1 MRVLVR
7 RARPMLAIFCGFIA
21 FVALLTL
28 VLPKSYTTTV
38 KLIAGNPGGTAQ
50 GIAPGEGPNSDLPV
64 LNALL
69 AGTGLQSPETYVE
82 LFQEFPVAQQ
92 VIAALKLDVSPR
104 ELLHQVDIKPVT
116 NTPVI
121 ALSVTWN
128 DPKVSAAIANAF
140 GTAVVDRDRDLVTS
154 QAESA
159 IGFLST
165 QMPAAQREMSDA
177 QTRLSAFE
185 ASHHIADIT
194 AQTQSTIAEL
204 ATLDGKLGQTQAD
217 ARQAQ
222 AALGSVRSEL
232 GSTSPTIQG
241 GETMAMNPV
250 VGQLQTQLAQVN
262 VQLKTALEQYT
273 DQHPAVIALK
283 NQAAELRSEIARQQ
297 STVVSNTNTVPNP
310 LYEQLEQQAAQ
321 FSTQVASDTA
331 TVAALHDQ
339 EKSLQPILASLPSQ
353 TAALADLQRQA
364 KSAQDV
370 YSALEEKYNNAAIAR
385 DTALSGVT
393 VTQPAMPQFAIVRP
407 NLILN
412 LLLGVA
418 LGAVLAVLGAFVL
431 EYFDNT
437 IKDGRDAEAELAL
450 PALGGVPLVRMRNGM
465 PEVPWVQTLTTEA
478 FLQLVTSIKYAT
490 DATLET
496 LVVTSPSQ
504 GDGKSTVA
512 LNVALAMSELDPRVL
527 LIDADLR
534 RPSLHL
540 KLSTKNDRGL
550 SDIIVGRSRFED
562 VVQGTRYASL
572 DILASG
578 TPTPNPIKLLESPR
592 FDALLA
598 EVKQRYRFVVIDG
611 SALSVN
617 VDSAI
622 AARKA
627 DGTVIVLSA
636 SRTDMREA
644 RMALRRLQQ
653 VGVHN
658 VLGFAL
664 NRVEPTRE
672 DYRPYELEAAPGEL
686 VAEV

>member
-1 MRVLVR
+1 
-7 RARPMLAIFCGFIA
+7 MLAIFCGFIA
-21 FVALLTL
+21 FVLLLTL

-38 KLIAGNPGGTAQ
+38 KLIAGKSAGAAQNLPPGD
-50 GIAPGEGPNSDLPV
+50 GPNSDLPV

-69 AGTGLQSPETYVE
+69 SGSSLQSPETYVE

-92 VIAALKLDVSPR
+92 VIGALKLDVSPR
-104 ELLHQVDIKPVT
+104 ELLHHVDIKPIT

-128 DPKVSAAIANAF
+128 DPKASAAIANAF

-159 IGFLST
+159 IGFLSQ
-165 QMPAAQREMSDA
+165 QMPSAQRTMSDA

-185 ASHHIADIT
+185 ASHHIADIN

-222 AALGSVRSEL
+222 AALGSVRAEL
-232 GSTSPTIQG
+232 GSTPSTISG
-241 GETMAMNPV
+241 GQTMAMNPV
-250 VGQLQTQLAQVN
+250 LGQLQTQLAQVN

-283 NQAAELRSEIARQQ
+283 NQAAQLKTEITRQQ
-297 STVVSNTNTVPNP
+297 STVVANTNTVPNP
-310 LYEQLEQQAAQ
+310 LYEQLQQQAAQ
-321 FSTQVASDTA
+321 YSTQVASDNA

-339 EKSLQPILASLPSQ
+339 EKTLQPILAGLPSQ
-353 TAALADLQRQA
+353 TVALADLQRQA

-393 VTQPAMPQFAIVRP
+393 VTQPAMPQFATVRP
-407 NLILN
+407 NLIMN

-450 PALGGVPLVRMRNGM
+450 PALGGVPLVRMRNGL

-478 FLQLVTSIKYAT
+478 FLQLVTSIKYAS

-592 FDALLA
+592 FDALLT
-598 EVKQRYRFVVIDG
+598 EVKQHYRFVVIDG

-644 RMALRRLQQ
+644 RMAMRRLQQ

-658 VLGFAL
+658 ILGFAL

-672 DYRPYELEAAPGEL
+672 DYRPYELEEAAPGEL